1 MTKEHIQII
10 ADDREQQCDIPSIM
24 ARCTEVELLV
34 KRLPC
39 GDYSVGGWLLVERK
53 TVSDLLL
60 SIVDG
65 RLFRQAYKL
74 SQSAMAALLIVEG
87 HFKEK
92 ENPALDRRAVLGA
105 LASLTLTFGIPV
117 LRTQTCQETVQ
128 LMLYAAKQHQFIQHG
143 IVSRGGYHPRSL
155 HKRQL
160 YVLQGFPGIG
170 PALARNLLQTFGSLS
185 AVFDASEAE
194 LNNVRGMGVTKAAG
208 FSQLLGSQYK
218 ESQ

>member
-1 MTKEHIQII
+1 MTKERIQII
-10 ADDREQQCDIPSIM
+10 ADDRERQCDIPSILTSC
-24 ARCTEVELLV
+24 AEVELLV

-39 GDYSVGGWLLVERK
+39 GDYSVDGWLLIERK

-87 HFKEK
+87 YFK

-105 LASLTLTFGIPV
+105 LVSLTLTFGIP
-117 LRTQTCQETVQ
+117 LLHAQSCQETVQ

-143 IVSRGGYHPRSL
+143 IASRGGYHPRSL

-160 YVLQGFPGIG
+160 YVLQGFPGVG
-170 PALARNLLQTFGSLS
+170 PTLAKNLLQTFGSLS

-208 FSQLLGSQYK
+208 FSQLLNSQYTK
-218 ESQ
+218 SQ